1 MKTLVLGIVLCLA
14 ASAGF
19 AQQSDPNA
27 PATRED
33 IEHFLEVMHSREMIQ
48 QEADAMSKSMSKS
61 MSKMV
66 HDLYMK
72 DKDNLPPDFEK
83 KQLKLIG
90 DMYKNMPFDDMLQ
103 AMVPVYQKHFT
114 RGDVSAAI
122 AFYSSPSGQKM
133 IHELPA
139 IMSEAMEQM
148 MPIMQK
154 YMQNKQQQIQEAFA
168 QALNASNKKAD

>member
-1 MKTLVLGIVLCLA
+1 MKTFVLGLALCLA

-33 IEHFLEVMHSREMIQ
+33 IEHFLAVMHSREMIQ
-48 QEADAMSKSMSKS
+48 QEADAMDKAMSKS
-61 MSKMV
+61 MQKMV

-83 KQLKLIG
+83 QQLKLIG
-90 DMYKNMPFDDMLQ
+90 DMFKDIPFDDMLQ
-103 AMVPVYQKHFT
+103 AMVPVYQKHLT
-114 RGDVSAAI
+114 KRDVSVSI
-122 AFYSSPSGQKM
+122 AFYSSPTGQKM

-154 YMQNKQQQIQEAFA
+154 YMQNRQKHIQEAFA
-168 QALNASNKKAD
+168 QALNASPKKQD